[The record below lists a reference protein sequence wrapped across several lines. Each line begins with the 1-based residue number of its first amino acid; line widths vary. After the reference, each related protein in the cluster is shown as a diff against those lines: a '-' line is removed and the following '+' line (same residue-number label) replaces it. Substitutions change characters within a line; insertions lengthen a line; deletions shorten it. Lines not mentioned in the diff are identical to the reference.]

1 MPFEPIKIAG
11 TTLPTITIDKY
22 HRLRI
27 TRAAMRELKWQPFQ
41 QVVVSVDVDL
51 KRIGLARQELAK
63 VPNATPAQI
72 NKRGYVSRL
81 GRSIVAKLALDL
93 KDAPFT
99 FEYAGPVDE
108 GGTRWHA
115 FDLARPSN

>member
-1 MPFEPIKIAG
+1 MSFEPIKIAG

-22 HRLRI
+22 YRLRI
-27 TRAAMRELKWQPFQ
+27 TRAAMHELKWQPFQ

-72 NKRGYVSRL
+72 NKRGYVQKL
-81 GRSIVAKLALDL
+81 GRSIADKLALEIDS
-93 KDAPFT
+93 APLA
-99 FEYAGPVDE
+99 FEYVGPVDE
-108 GGTRWHA
+108 GGTRWYA
-115 FDLARPSN
+115 FELVESAE